1 MSRQYGTR
9 CGFVIPAL
17 ITRKRLKMHSIAS
30 RLQHERT
37 REAELR
43 MIHAVAP
50 SLTADAKAEDSA
62 RPAGVHWTIYCN
74 ESPGAELAQVYPYLE
89 LVTA

>member
-1 MSRQYGTR
+1 
-9 CGFVIPAL
+9 VIPSL
-17 ITRKRLKMHSIAS
+17 ITRKRLKMHGIATA
-30 RLQHERT
+30 RQHERT